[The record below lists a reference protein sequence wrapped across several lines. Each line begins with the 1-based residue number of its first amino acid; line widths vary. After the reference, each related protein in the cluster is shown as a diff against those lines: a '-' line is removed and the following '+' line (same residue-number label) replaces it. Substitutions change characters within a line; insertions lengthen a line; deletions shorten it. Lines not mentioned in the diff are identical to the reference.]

1 MAVVVKK
8 HVKILPDDA
17 VITVELEFDT
27 LLLCTYKI
35 QLREKNS
42 NQVIISWFGD
52 NSNDEEDKYVIGI
65 ANESDGKTV
74 WIFFTVIDQ
83 TGEGGKYEVRALF
96 KQNGK
101 LIDDGILSSGSR
113 IISPGDNLQSGALV
127 AILQTN

>member
-8 HVKILPDDA
+8 LVKILPNDA

-42 NQVIISWFGD
+42 NKVIFSKSGD

-65 ANESDGKTV
+65 AKESDGRTV

-101 LIDDGILSSGSR
+101 LIDDGILSSGIR
-113 IISPGDNLQSGALV
+113 IISPDENLQNGALV
-127 AILQTN
+127 AILQNI